1 MSVNLETKTTLTRD
15 NTTNVTGG
23 PVVWPD
29 NKIGQPQVYTGE
41 LYAGMDLCG
50 DPLGIP
56 KGHTC
61 VLKPITHPCM
71 DQQVYFTCGSVNT
84 DIIEN
89 DKMVMHCQVCGGK
102 TSVLGDVD
110 PRAGHIEVQISWG
123 PNSFD
128 GLINELGVGIL
139 GYAVYA
145 VNDCGEKMG
154 PVLATVTSLSV
165 AQGTETCCEPE
176 MYGATIVY
184 QLALGQTSQSFMVV
198 PLTSIGALDAG
209 WTTAPVVDS
218 TQVVNRASVSSA
230 LLLDSTSESSE
241 TMKRPL
247 DAATEIAKIALSMTM
262 NVDYQKLTYD
272 DKNDFTGKVQDIV
285 VESAGD
291 PQAVVVVMLSPGSVK
306 VKAVIHTPNQ
316 DSADSVAKSIQ
327 TNLDRI
333 AAKVLEAADS
343 TPGVKAAAIG
353 KLAITIIEVKS
364 EDQAWEGSVTAVSP
378 EESSEKY
385 RSQPGSQPAAP
396 GEAKVATADEAQ
408 DGTPDED
415 SQIGLIVGLGVGI
428 PASFAF
434 LSAFFLYRKGVFSKN
449 MGQLYAISDDN
460 TGSSKQPDV
469 STGPPP
475 QMAETQGYETRVTA
489 T

>member
-1 MSVNLETKTTLTRD
+1 MGRCALPCISVNLETKTTLTRD

-29 NKIGQPQVYTGE
+29 NKIGQPEVYTGE

-50 DPLGIP
+50 DPLGVP

-61 VLKPITHPCM
+61 VLKPIAHPCM
-71 DQQVYFTCGSVNT
+71 DQQVYFTCGTLNT
-84 DIIEN
+84 DIITN
-89 DKMVMHCQVCGGK
+89 DKIVMHCQVCGGK

-128 GLINELGVGIL
+128 GVINELGVGIL

-145 VNDCGEKMG
+145 VTDCGEKTG
-154 PVLATVTSLSV
+154 QVLATVQSINVGT
-165 AQGTETCCEPE
+165 TETCCEPE

-209 WTTAPVVDS
+209 WVTAPVVDS

-230 LLLDSTSESSE
+230 LLLDGSSESSE

-247 DAATEIAKIALSMTM
+247 DAAPEIAKIALSMTM
-262 NVDYQKLTYD
+262 NVDYQKLTYE

-316 DSADSVAKSIQ
+316 DSADSVTKSIQ

-343 TPGVKAAAIG
+343 TPGVKAAAMG
-353 KLAITIIEVKS
+353 KLAITIIEVKMDQS
-364 EDQAWEGSVTAVSP
+364 QAWEGSVTAVSP
-378 EESSEKY
+378 EKSPDNF
-385 RSQPGSQPAAP
+385 RSQPSLQPAAP
-396 GEAKVATADEAQ
+396 NEARTLW
-408 DGTPDED
+408 P
-415 SQIGLIVGLGVGI
+415 
-428 PASFAF
+428 
-434 LSAFFLYRKGVFSKN
+434 
-449 MGQLYAISDDN
+449 
-460 TGSSKQPDV
+460 
-469 STGPPP
+469 
-475 QMAETQGYETRVTA
+475 
-489 T
+489 